1 MRVYEVRFFVE
12 VPEDVDQADI
22 QEFIEFELGERA
34 VLKAGNALSSRDIES
49 LNVTD
54 VTVY

>member
-12 VPEDVDQADI
+12 VPGDVDQSDI

-34 VLKAGNALSSRDIES
+34 VLKAGNALSNRDIES